1 MKHETNTDM
10 IDNVSQQKKS
20 KTSHVSN
27 TISTNIKEEPNVV
40 FSNEISSASNMTTI
54 APTIMQPK
62 KEKPTAK

>member
-1 MKHETNTDM
+1 MKHETNIDM
-10 IDNVSQQKKS
+10 VDNVSQQKKS

-40 FSNEISSASNMTTI
+40 FSNEISSASNMTTV
-54 APTIMQPK
+54 APMIMQPK